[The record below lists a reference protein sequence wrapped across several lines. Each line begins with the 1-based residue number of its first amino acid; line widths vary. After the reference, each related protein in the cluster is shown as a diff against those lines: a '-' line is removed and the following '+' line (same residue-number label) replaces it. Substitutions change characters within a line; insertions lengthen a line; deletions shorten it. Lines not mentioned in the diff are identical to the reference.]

1 MIKTI
6 LTNSIAIPGYLHLNS
21 YDTGDGAATEVSD
34 EILLL
39 KIETETSF
47 KVIAKYANKIKLAPN
62 SGYVTLFKVLE
73 SN

>member
-6 LTNSIAIPGYLHLNS
+6 LSKSVVVPGYLHLNS
-21 YDTGDGAATEVSD
+21 YDTGDGSANEVSD

-47 KVIAKYANKIKLAPN
+47 KIITKYANKNKLPPN
-62 SGYVTLFKVLE
+62 AGYVTLFKILG